1 GNATRCFYHIPYWSS
16 SSLRCTIDTFCNAAQ
31 VQSNLAAVR
40 GSQQVRHVF
49 ISMVYLQTPVQRLS
63 SYAK

>member
-1 GNATRCFYHIPYWSS
+1 RKMPPGACSISFTGSP
-16 SSLRCTIDTFCNAAQ
+16 LRCTIETFCNAAQ

-40 GSQQVRHVF
+40 GSQQVRYVF